1 MNKVKQYIWNKDEP
15 LIIMAKAELL
25 LSETHSNVE
34 NLGYVYIKKNDII
47 QVIHE
52 KEENKVYVR
61 IYQDEGMLEK
71 QLNEDELKGL
81 KIKEFELKEYKDYFK
96 NQTHRINRLIH
107 SWIKDMEYKKLRR
120 ENDAKILARQMQ
132 QRNIW
137 TKFSL

>member
-34 NLGYVYIKKNDII
+34 NLGYVYIKKNDIV

-52 KEENKVYVR
+52 KEENKFY
-61 IYQDEGMLEK
+61 DEGMLEK

-81 KIKEFELKEYKDYFK
+81 KIKEFELKEYKEYFK

-132 QRNIW
+132 QRNVW
-137 TKFSL
+137 TRFSL

>member
-96 NQTHRINRLIH
+96 NQTHRINRLIN

>member
-1 MNKVKQYIWNKDEP
+1 MNKIKQYIWNKDEP

-96 NQTHRINRLIH
+96 NQTHRINRLIN

-120 ENDAKILARQMQ
+120 ENDAKILY
-132 QRNIW
+132 
-137 TKFSL
+137 

>member
-107 SWIKDMEYKKLRR
+107 SWIKDMEYKKLKR

>member
-1 MNKVKQYIWNKDEP
+1 MNKMHVRKAIKWRWIKRIKNKRVLVKK
-15 LIIMAKAELL
+15 
-25 LSETHSNVE
+25 
-34 NLGYVYIKKNDII
+34 
-47 QVIHE
+47 
-52 KEENKVYVR
+52 
-61 IYQDEGMLEK
+61 
-71 QLNEDELKGL
+71 
-81 KIKEFELKEYKDYFK
+81 YKDYFK

>member
-34 NLGYVYIKKNDII
+34 NLGYVYIKKNDIV

-52 KEENKVYVR
+52 KEENKFYVR
-61 IYQDEGMLEK
+61 IYQDEGILEK

-132 QRNIW
+132 QRNVW

>member
-15 LIIMAKAELL
+15 LIIMAKSELL

-34 NLGYVYIKKNDII
+34 NLGYVYIKKNDIV

-52 KEENKVYVR
+52 KEENKFY
-61 IYQDEGMLEK
+61 DEGMLEK

-81 KIKEFELKEYKDYFK
+81 KIKEFELKEYKEYFK

-132 QRNIW
+132 QRNVW
-137 TKFSL
+137 TRFSL

>member
-34 NLGYVYIKKNDII
+34 NLGYVYIKKNDIV

-52 KEENKVYVR
+52 KEENKFY
-61 IYQDEGMLEK
+61 DEGMLEK

-81 KIKEFELKEYKDYFK
+81 KIKEFELKEYKEYFK
-96 NQTHRINRLIH
+96 NQTRRINRLIH
-107 SWIKDMEYKKLRR
+107 SWIKDMEYKKLKR

>member
-34 NLGYVYIKKNDII
+34 NLGYVYINKNDIV

-52 KEENKVYVR
+52 KEENKFY
-61 IYQDEGMLEK
+61 DEGMLEK

-81 KIKEFELKEYKDYFK
+81 KIKEF
-96 NQTHRINRLIH
+96 
-107 SWIKDMEYKKLRR
+107 
-120 ENDAKILARQMQ
+120 
-132 QRNIW
+132 
-137 TKFSL
+137 

>member
-34 NLGYVYIKKNDII
+34 NLGYVYIKKNDIV

-52 KEENKVYVR
+52 KEENKFYVR

-81 KIKEFELKEYKDYFK
+81 KIKEFELKEYKEYFK

-132 QRNIW
+132 QRNVW
-137 TKFSL
+137 TRFSL

>member
-120 ENDAKILARQMQ
+120 ENDAKILARKMQ